1 MTPRE
6 GKEAFSSL
14 YFDSIEA
21 AMESKEKSL
30 QDPMVTHRL
39 FELITSMSDD
49 ERCTLLKLLEKGL
62 LKRKC
67 RRAYLRK
74 KIYLPVAYA
83 DERNVYRNFTRDIS
97 FGGVFIL
104 TSVPFEVG
112 EEIRILFKADD
123 KDGPLKFLGK
133 ISRVDS
139 EGIGVRF
146 ISMNNNKKAAILSL
160 ASEV

>member
-1 MTPRE
+1 MR
-6 GKEAFSSL
+6 
-14 YFDSIEA
+14 A
-21 AMESKEKSL
+21 AMESSEKRL

-49 ERCTLLKLLEKGL
+49 ERGTLLKLMEEGL
-62 LKRKC
+62 LKGKC

-74 KIYLPVAYA
+74 KMYLPVAYA
-83 DERNVYRNFTRDIS
+83 NERDVYRNFIRDIS

-112 EEIRILFKADD
+112 EEIKILFK
-123 KDGPLKFLGK
+123 DGDNYSSLRFLGK
-133 ISRVDS
+133 ISRVAP

-146 ISMNNNKKAAILSL
+146 ISMNNNRKAAILYL
-160 ASEV
+160 TSEAQL

>member
-1 MTPRE
+1 MTSRE
-6 GKEAFSSL
+6 GKEVFSSL
-14 YFDSIEA
+14 YIDSIEA
-21 AMESKEKSL
+21 PMESKEKSL

-49 ERCTLLKLLEKGL
+49 ERCTLLKLLEEGL

-83 DERNVYRNFTRDIS
+83 NERNVYRNFVRDIS
-97 FGGVFIL
+97 FGGVFVL
-104 TSVPFEVG
+104 TSVPFKVA
-112 EEIRILFKADD
+112 EEIRIHFNADD
-123 KDGPLKFLGK
+123 KDSPLKILAK
-133 ISRVDS
+133 VARVTP

-160 ASEV
+160 TSEV

>member
-1 MTPRE
+1 M
-6 GKEAFSSL
+6 
-14 YFDSIEA
+14 D
-21 AMESKEKSL
+21 SKEKSL
-30 QDPMVTHRL
+30 QYPMITHRL

-49 ERCTLLKLLEKGL
+49 ERCTLLKLLEEGL

-83 DERNVYRNFTRDIS
+83 NERNVYRNFTRDIS

-112 EEIRILFKADD
+112 EEIRIHFYPDD
-123 KDGPLKFLGK
+123 KD
-133 ISRVDS
+133 SRLRTLAKVARVTP

-146 ISMNNNKKAAILSL
+146 ISMNDNKKSAILSL
-160 ASEV
+160 TSEA